1 MGIGEQCAAF
11 GEAIDVRREGLR
23 MALEAPDP
31 VVEII
36 DSDEQDVGFLRQR
49 RGAEKMSKRQERRK
63 CMAVGVGFQ
72 GNDGD
77 GSNVSDFAKQS
88 STF

>member
-49 RGAEKMSKRQERRK
+49 RGAEKNEQKAGAEEMHGGG
-63 CMAVGVGFQ
+63 CGFS
-72 GNDGD
+72 G
-77 GSNVSDFAKQS
+77 K
-88 STF
+88 